1 MTKILSSKTLQ
12 KYKKDILNILIAAV
26 ITVVSV
32 FSSLTIVI
40 VGLINNQHSFPL
52 IAISLL
58 IISIIALIYIITTMI
73 KIVKTFITTSTQVY
87 DYFTNMTNTAFSE
100 SRKDVTDE

>member
-12 KYKKDILNILIAAV
+12 KYKKDILNILIAAIV
-26 ITVVSV
+26 TVVSV
-32 FSSLTIVI
+32 FGSLTIVI
-40 VGLINNQHSFPL
+40 AGLVNGHHSFPL

-58 IISIIALIYIITTMI
+58 IISVIALIYIIITII

>member
-1 MTKILSSKTLQ
+1 MIRILSSKILQ
-12 KYKKDILNILIAAV
+12 KYKKDILNILIGAV
-26 ITVVSV
+26 VTTVSV

-58 IISIIALIYIITTMI
+58 IVGIIALVYIIITII

>member
-1 MTKILSSKTLQ
+1 MIRILSSKILQ

-26 ITVVSV
+26 VTTVSV

-58 IISIIALIYIITTMI
+58 IVGIIALVYIIITII